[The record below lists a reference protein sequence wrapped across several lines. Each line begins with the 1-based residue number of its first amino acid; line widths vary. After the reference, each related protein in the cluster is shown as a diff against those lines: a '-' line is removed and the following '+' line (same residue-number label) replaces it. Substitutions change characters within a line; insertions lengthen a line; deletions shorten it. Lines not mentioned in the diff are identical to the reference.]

1 MSVFLKIDQSDSKVN
16 LIYPKWPQ
24 SGPWVRKMIP
34 KRPQS
39 HPKMTRLARSQTFF
53 GVLVASVTSKI
64 LCKNEYNL
72 LMDPFGPDT
81 KRHDMHYMC
90 HSTSICHFWDP
101 FFTFE
106 PLSSIIF
113 MKIAPKVTPRWPR
126 SYIKSL
132 KSIGKMNV
140 FENGPKWLQSKP
152 HIPKMTAKWP
162 MSAQNEPKTTPKSPQ
177 NDPARSVANFL

>member
-1 MSVFLKIDQSDSKVN
+1 MFFERGPSYTKGESTMIA
-16 LIYPKWPQ
+16 KWP
-24 SGPWVRKMIP
+24 SSDP
-34 KRPQS
+34 KSPTDIQTD
-39 HPKMTRLARSQTFF
+39 PKLTQTWPPSDPKVPEAAQLQTFF

-64 LCKNEYNL
+64 LRKNEYNL
-72 LMDPFGPDT
+72 FMDPFGPDT

-140 FENGPKWLQSKP
+140 SRNWT
-152 HIPKMTAKWP
+152 IV
-162 MSAQNEPKTTPKSPQ
+162 TPRYLHVPQ
-177 NDPARSVANFL
+177 II